1 MTHDAARA
9 LTTRHFSG
17 EALTGLEHQALR
29 AHVRG
34 CPACRAFY
42 DAAAETES
50 LLGPHATA
58 ERLAREAPHWRPAG
72 RGLRGPRRTV
82 LLGATAALAAAGL
95 AVWVLRPAEEAPG
108 QEGALDSY
116 VGVRGGEVS
125 DTAFVSLFSRRG
137 ATDPTPLGAHLGAD
151 DDLLLA
157 YTNGR
162 ASPLRYLAV
171 AARDADG
178 RVHWLWPAW
187 DTPEADVK
195 SLPVEVGVADAQLP
209 SAVSL
214 RAAAG
219 PMEICAIFSREALSI
234 PALDAGLERGEK
246 WPSSSESQR
255 VVCRSVTVR

>member
-17 EALTGLEHQALR
+17 EALTGLEQQALR

-34 CPACRAFY
+34 CPPCRAFY
-42 DAAAETES
+42 DAAAETET

-58 ERLAREAPHWRPAG
+58 ERLAREAPHWRPA
-72 RGLRGPRRTV
+72 RVFRGPRRAV
-82 LLGATAALAAAGL
+82 LLGATGALAAAGL
-95 AVWVLRPAEEAPG
+95 AVWVLRPAEDAMG
-108 QEGALDSY
+108 DGRAGGSY

-125 DTAFVSLFSRRG
+125 AAAFVSLFSRRG
-137 ATDPTPLGAHLGAD
+137 GSEPAPLGEIFGAD

-195 SLPVEVGVADAQLP
+195 SLPVEVGVADAPLP

-214 RAAAG
+214 RAATG